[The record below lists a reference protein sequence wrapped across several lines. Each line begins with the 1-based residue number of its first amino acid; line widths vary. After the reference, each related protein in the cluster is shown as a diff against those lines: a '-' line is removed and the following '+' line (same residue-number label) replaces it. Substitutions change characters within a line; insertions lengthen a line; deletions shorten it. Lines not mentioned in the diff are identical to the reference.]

1 MKVREHVV
9 GIKDGDLS
17 DAAHL
22 IRQARYLVEKAMALV
37 DDMPTISARL
47 EVVRQEL
54 GELGGDFQEGEI
66 TNVTFGR

>member
-17 DAAHL
+17 DASHL

-47 EVVRQEL
+47 EAVRQEL